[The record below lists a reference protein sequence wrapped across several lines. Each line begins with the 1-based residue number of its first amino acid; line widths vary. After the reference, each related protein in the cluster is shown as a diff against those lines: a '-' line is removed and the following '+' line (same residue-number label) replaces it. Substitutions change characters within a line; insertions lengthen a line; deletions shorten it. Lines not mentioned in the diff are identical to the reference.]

1 MNMKQK
7 IFALLALVCMTLT
20 ASAIDVPTYSLTKAD
35 GAEAHG
41 KIAITVN
48 DQTAETAAEGDVVTV
63 TITPDEGWVV
73 NEPTGQWYAA
83 VATAPQRRADVGLLN
98 AVTLTPVPDAENQW
112 TFTMQRANAEI
123 GATYKKLLTNPDIT
137 IEDIPAQT
145 YTGKALT
152 PTVTVKDGSAVL
164 APNTDYTLKYA
175 DNTNAG
181 TATVTITAVST
192 SENYAGETSVTF
204 TINKADGSIAFAEPA
219 IEKTYGDEDFTN
231 AVTVTGDGDI
241 SYSSSNQKVASV
253 DAKTGVV
260 SVLRKGTT
268 TITATLATGSNY
280 KGASTS
286 FTLTV
291 NRELVEDGTGRG
303 VTRDA
308 DGYHFA
314 INENVATGKVIGSEY
329 DKVASLEY
337 TRTLRTEGKTA
348 VDVDNEQRFLFTL
361 CVPFEP
367 RFDARFYTL
376 AAVEGQVLRFE
387 EKKNPNAF
395 TPYLVAV
402 TEDVCVTS
410 ETINV
415 GIEDPFLV
423 ARRADATP
431 DELSVDIMD
440 LDFNHAINHGT
451 PVDGYQLK
459 GTLRGLTNGEA
470 AAEGAYIMQNSGTW
484 GAVKAGNEKVYI
496 PLFRAYIV
504 AASQNAQE
512 LNSGFEGSTTAITHI
527 VTVDSD
533 GTERWYDLNGRRIE
547 RPATEGIYI
556 HNGKKVAIKL
566 E

>member
-556 HNGKKVAIKL
+556 HNGKKVAIK
-566 E
+566 

>member
-415 GIEDPFLV
+415 GIEDPFLA

-431 DELSVDIMD
+431 DEISVDIMN

-556 HNGKKVAIKL
+556 HNGKKVAIK
-566 E
+566 

>member
-268 TITATLATGSNY
+268 TITATLATGDNY
-280 KGASTS
+280 RGASTS

-512 LNSGFEGSTTAITHI
+512 LSNGFGDCATAIRHI

-556 HNGKKVAIKL
+556 HNGKKVAIK
-566 E
+566 

>member
-1 MNMKQK
+1 MKQK

-268 TITATLATGSNY
+268 TITATLATGDNY
-280 KGASTS
+280 RGASTS

-504 AASQNAQE
+504 AAQE

-556 HNGKKVAIKL
+556 HNGKKVAIK
-566 E
+566 